1 MTELSPVE
9 GRTSKVTLSRDF
21 ADASLNQKGHGFESP
36 AGNLPYF
43 QDRLP
48 LRVVDH

>member
-1 MTELSPVE
+1 MDCIRRNEHVAI
-9 GRTSKVTLSRDF
+9 TLYREF
-21 ADASLNQKGHGFESP
+21 ADRHEKSHGFDSS

-48 LRVVDH
+48 LRVVNH